1 MNGPKPTVGS
11 IARRRL
17 LIALG
22 FGVTN
27 VAVLRRF
34 RSGADASTDSGAG
47 SPPEPQ
53 SEPGDPPTGSTS
65 PDAGS
70 GGATVVS
77 EPAPPEQPPP
87 VPVLDETAARGPDH
101 IFDLAIVG
109 GRVIDP
115 ASGFDFVASIGV
127 SGSTVAAIAA
137 GPDAAPLQASR
148 TIDASGL
155 VVSPGFIDILSYS
168 PNGYGEWFKLADGV
182 TANLGMHGLDNRAD
196 QWFGAHP
203 DGSSPVHFGG
213 AYDNAF
219 VRQTYGLE
227 PYDTAAAGTI
237 NAILE
242 DARTDL
248 RKGFIGLHMQPE
260 YTPGTTADDLLGH
273 AGLAADLQVPLCV
286 HARYSDNMAP
296 GTNLQAIGE
305 LVQAARETGA
315 HVHVEHINAILE
327 DARTDLRKGFIGLH
341 MQPEY
346 TPGTTADDL
355 LGHAGLAA
363 DLQVPLCVH
372 ARYSDNMAPGTN
384 LQAIGEL
391 VQAARETGAHVHV
404 EHINSTGGTGVMA
417 EALGRVGDAID
428 EGLAMTAC
436 VYPYEFWAT
445 YLKSARYEDWQEK
458 YGISYGDLQVAG
470 TSERLTEQTFGAAYA
485 DNSLTAAFAMSPE
498 DIELPLR
505 TDFVMVGSDAILDR
519 SHNNHPRSTGCFS
532 RVLGRYVRE
541 RSVIDLPTALSK
553 MTIQPALLLE
563 RRCPGLRRKGRL
575 GIGAD
580 ADITVFDPATVADRS
595 TIANPA
601 QESVG
606 IQWVV
611 VEGRVVRSPDGAT
624 SEAPNG
630 RGLRSDIG
638 TA

>member
-1 MNGPKPTVGS
+1 MNGPKPTAGS

-34 RSGADASTDSGAG
+34 RSGQDASTNPDAD

-53 SEPGDPPTGSTS
+53 SEPDDSPDGSTS
-65 PDAGS
+65 PDTGS
-70 GGATVVS
+70 ATPTVVS
-77 EPAPPEQPPP
+77 EPAPPDQVPET
-87 VPVLDETAARGPDH
+87 PVLDEAAARGPDH
-101 IFDLAIVG
+101 VFDLAIVG

-115 ASGFDFVASIGV
+115 ASGFDYVASIGV

-148 TIDASGL
+148 TIDATGL

-196 QWFGAHP
+196 RWFEAHP

-227 PYDTAAAGTI
+227 PYDTAATGTI

-260 YTPGTTADDLLGH
+260 YTPGTTPGDLLGH
-273 AGLAADLQVPLCV
+273 AALAADLDVPLCV

-296 GTNLQAIGE
+296 GTNLQAI
-305 LVQAARETGA
+305 
-315 HVHVEHINAILE
+315 
-327 DARTDLRKGFIGLH
+327 
-341 MQPEY
+341 
-346 TPGTTADDL
+346 
-355 LGHAGLAA
+355 
-363 DLQVPLCVH
+363 
-372 ARYSDNMAPGTN
+372 S
-384 LQAIGEL
+384 EL

-485 DNSLTAAFAMSPE
+485 NNSLTAAFAMSPE

-541 RSVIDLPTALSK
+541 RSVLDLPTALSK

-611 VEGRVVRSPDGAT
+611 VEGRVVRTPDGAT

-630 RGLRSDIG
+630 RALRSDIG

>member
-1 MNGPKPTVGS
+1 MNGPKPTAGS

-34 RSGADASTDSGAG
+34 RSGAGASTDSGAG
-47 SPPEPQ
+47 SPPEPP
-53 SEPGDPPTGSTS
+53 SGPGDSPTGSTS

-70 GGATVVS
+70 GPATVVS

-148 TIDASGL
+148 TIDANGL

-182 TANLGMHGLDNRAD
+182 TTNLGMHGLDNRAD
-196 QWFGAHP
+196 QWFAAHP

-227 PYDTAAAGTI
+227 PYDTAAAGTV

-273 AGLAADLQVPLCV
+273 AGLAADLEVPLCV
-286 HARYSDNMAP
+286 HARYSDNLAP

-305 LVQAARETGA
+305 LV
-315 HVHVEHINAILE
+315 H
-327 DARTDLRKGFIGLH
+327 
-341 MQPEY
+341 
-346 TPGTTADDL
+346 
-355 LGHAGLAA
+355 
-363 DLQVPLCVH
+363 
-372 ARYSDNMAPGTN
+372 
-384 LQAIGEL
+384 
-391 VQAARETGAHVHV
+391 AARETGAHVHV

-470 TSERLTEQTFGAAYA
+470 TSGRLTEQTFDAAYA

-638 TA
+638 TV